1 MDYQLVAIKI
11 GSREDTATQVQK
23 VLTGFGCNI
32 KVRLG
37 LHDLPEN
44 ACSPSGL
51 VILQTT
57 ADEAALSAFLSEL
70 NEMEDVTAKS
80 LSL

>member
-1 MDYQLVAIKI
+1 MEYQLVAVKI
-11 GSREDTATQVQK
+11 GSREATATAVQK
-23 VLTGFGCNI
+23 ILTDFGCNI

-37 LHDLPEN
+37 LHDIPEN

-57 ADEAALSAFLSEL
+57 ADEEGLVQFISEL
-70 NEMEDVTAKS
+70 NALDDVVAKS
-80 LSL
+80 LIL

>member
-11 GSREDTATQVQK
+11 GSREDTASQVQK
-23 VLTGFGCNI
+23 VLTSFGCNI

-44 ACSPSGL
+44 SCDPSGL

-57 ADEAALSAFLSEL
+57 ADEDALSSFLNEL
-70 NEMEDVTAKS
+70 NSMDDVTAKS

>member
-11 GSREDTATQVQK
+11 GSREDTASQVQK
-23 VLTGFGCNI
+23 ILTGFGCNI

-44 ACSPSGL
+44 SCDPSGL

-57 ADEAALSAFLSEL
+57 AGEKELESFLKEL
-70 NEMEDVTAKS
+70 NSMDDVTAKS
-80 LSL
+80 LTL

>member
-1 MDYQLVAIKI
+1 MDYQLVAIKV
-11 GSREDTATQVQK
+11 GHREDTATAVQGI
-23 VLTGFGCNI
+23 LTSFGCNI

-37 LHDLPEN
+37 LHALPAD

-51 VILQTT
+51 IILQVA
-57 ADEAALSAFLSEL
+57 ADDNELKTFLDSL
-70 NEMEDVTAKS
+70 NKLDEVVAKS